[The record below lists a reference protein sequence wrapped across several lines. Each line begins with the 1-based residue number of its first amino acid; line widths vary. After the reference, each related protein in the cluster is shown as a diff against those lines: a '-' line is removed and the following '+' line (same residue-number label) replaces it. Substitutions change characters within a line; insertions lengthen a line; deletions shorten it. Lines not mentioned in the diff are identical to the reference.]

1 MKNYFIRDGKMTDL
15 SSVLVV
21 VITFGGILG
30 TLYFQPPFWL
40 GIFFITISVVV
51 GAIGTAAGVAESVGL
66 KPFTTDPLGWRKI
79 KKSESKSVENE
90 STDETRDK
98 GTNPPC

>member
-40 GIFFITISVVV
+40 GIFFITVSVVV
-51 GAIGTAAGVAESVGL
+51 GAIGTAAGAAESVGL

-79 KKSESKSVENE
+79 KKSEGASAEQEKSEKSGDNRIDP
-90 STDETRDK
+90 S
-98 GTNPPC
+98 